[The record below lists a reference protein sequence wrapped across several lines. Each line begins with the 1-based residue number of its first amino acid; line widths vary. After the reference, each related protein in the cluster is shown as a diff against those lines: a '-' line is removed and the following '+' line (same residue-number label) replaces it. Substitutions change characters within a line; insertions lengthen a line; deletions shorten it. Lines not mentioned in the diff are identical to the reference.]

1 MFRLAYF
8 NTYADNNAMPKGE
21 YLGELELLVLSAI
34 SLLGDEA
41 YGVTIRREI
50 DARTGREAPMGVI
63 YSALA
68 RLEQKGYIAFSLS
81 DPLPVRG
88 GRARK
93 YARLTPDGV
102 RTLRT
107 STEGLAKMLNL
118 RLRTTP

>member
-1 MFRLAYF
+1 
-8 NTYADNNAMPKGE
+8 MPKGQ

-34 SLLGDEA
+34 NLLGEDA

-50 DARTGREAPMGVI
+50 ESRTGRDAPMGVI

-68 RLEQKGYIAFSLS
+68 RLHQKGLVSFSLS

-93 YARLTPDGV
+93 RVRLTAAGT
-102 RTLRT
+102 RELRT
-107 STEGLAKMLNL
+107 STEGLARMLNL